1 MKRLFKQAIFFSL
14 TTGLMMN
21 TSYAATSYPAQLLFG
36 DTHLHTNL
44 SGDARGYGVKLSPED
59 AYKVARGE
67 TIASSTGISVTLHQ
81 PLDFL
86 VIADH
91 AEGYGM
97 MQKLFN
103 RDPEL
108 ISDPQLAKWAE
119 MLNQDKRSA
128 FTAVRQMI
136 VAQGNGQLPKA
147 ITDNPEAFG
156 KLWQDYIT
164 ITEKYNEPGKFTAMY
179 GYEWTGMYKGN
190 NLHRVVVFRDGATIV
205 RKTLPV
211 DSNKTAHD
219 PRQLWQ
225 ALAEYEKST
234 GGQVLAIPHNSN
246 LSGGMMFVPEE
257 VNTIATA
264 TERVKW
270 EPMVEITQI
279 KGDSETHPYLS
290 PDDQYADFETWDV
303 GNLALTQATTIG
315 SLRGSYVRS
324 ALKMGL
330 TLQQAQGI
338 NPFKVG
344 FVGASDSHTGI
355 PVTTE
360 ANFMGKHSMMEPSP
374 TRMQRP
380 VSRSMDLKLVN
391 KGTTMAASGL
401 TAVWAH
407 ANNRESI
414 FDALERREA
423 YATTGPRIAVR
434 MFIGQDFPD
443 DLFAQQDWV
452 AKSYQLG
459 KPMGSTIANLSS
471 APKLALF
478 AQQDPNDGALAKIQ
492 IIKGWVDAQG
502 QTQEVVI
509 DAVSSPTKEGSATLQ
524 AIWQDPNWQA
534 NQASFYYARVLQVPT
549 QRWTAFDAKR
559 FNVAVPDGAP
569 TTIVERAYGSP
580 IWYEA
585 N

>member
-1 MKRLFKQAIFFSL
+1 
-14 TTGLMMN
+14 
-21 TSYAATSYPAQLLFG
+21 
-36 DTHLHTNL
+36 
-44 SGDARGYGVKLSPED
+44 
-59 AYKVARGE
+59 
-67 TIASSTGISVTLHQ
+67 
-81 PLDFL
+81 
-86 VIADH
+86 
-91 AEGYGM
+91 
-97 MQKLFN
+97 
-103 RDPEL
+103 
-108 ISDPQLAKWAE
+108 
-119 MLNQDKRSA
+119 
-128 FTAVRQMI
+128 
-136 VAQGNGQLPKA
+136 
-147 ITDNPEAFG
+147 
-156 KLWQDYIT
+156 
-164 ITEKYNEPGKFTAMY
+164 
-179 GYEWTGMYKGN
+179 
-190 NLHRVVVFRDGATIV
+190 
-205 RKTLPV
+205 
-211 DSNKTAHD
+211 
-219 PRQLWQ
+219 
-225 ALAEYEKST
+225 
-234 GGQVLAIPHNSN
+234 
-246 LSGGMMFVPEE
+246 
-257 VNTIATA
+257 
-264 TERVKW
+264 
-270 EPMVEITQI
+270 
-279 KGDSETHPYLS
+279 
-290 PDDQYADFETWDV
+290 
-303 GNLALTQATTIG
+303 
-315 SLRGSYVRS
+315 
-324 ALKMGL
+324 
-330 TLQQAQGI
+330 
-338 NPFKVG
+338 
-344 FVGASDSHTGI
+344 
-355 PVTTE
+355 
-360 ANFMGKHSMMEPSP
+360 MMEPSP